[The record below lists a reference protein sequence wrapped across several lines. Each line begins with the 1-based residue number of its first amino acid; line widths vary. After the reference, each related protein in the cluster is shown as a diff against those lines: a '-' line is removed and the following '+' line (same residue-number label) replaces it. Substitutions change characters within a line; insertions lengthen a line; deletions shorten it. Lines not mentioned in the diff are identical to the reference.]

1 VAKLLSARQ
10 MVRALRRS
18 GFDVVSRRGS
28 HIKLKKRIADGQL
41 VVIVPDHQ
49 ELAEG
54 TLASILRQ
62 AKLSRQELARLL

>member
-1 VAKLLSARQ
+1 VARLLSARQ
-10 MVRALRRS
+10 VLRALRRG
-18 GFDVVSRRGS
+18 GFDVVSQRGS
-28 HIKLKKRIADGQL
+28 HIKLKKRIDDGEL

-62 AKLSRQELARLL
+62 ARMSREEMERLL